1 MSLVDPT
8 SEKTCIHGILCF
20 ISGFKKSSIILGFK
34 KLSLVM
40 AKKELQ
46 TNFIKNIIIDDIKSN
61 KTKKLITRFP
71 PEPNG
76 YLHIGHA
83 KSICL
88 NFELAKEF
96 GGQCNLRFDD
106 TNPEKESDEYIKS
119 IQEDVRWLGFSWDK
133 LCFASD
139 YFDQLYDYAL
149 KLIEKDLAYVDSQT
163 GDQIKQSRG
172 TLQEPGINSPYR
184 DRSVQENLTL
194 FKDMKDGKFPDG
206 THVLRLK
213 IDMKNSNINMRD
225 PVIYRIKHFRHH
237 RTQDKWCIYPM
248 YDFTHCLSD
257 AIEGITHSLCTL
269 EFEDHRILYDWI
281 IDKCDIKNKPRQI
294 EFARLELENCVMSK
308 RKLNELVNNKDVEGW
323 DDPRMP
329 TISGLRNKGFT
340 AKSIRDFC
348 GRIGITKKNS
358 EIQFSVLENS
368 IREELNESSP
378 RAFGILK
385 PLKVK
390 IINFDEGERQIEASN
405 GRKLI
410 LSNEIFID
418 EDDFME
424 SPPEK
429 YFRLYPGNTVRLK
442 YACNITC
449 KNVVK
454 NNDGSIDFLECEY
467 DKDSYELTKDKK
479 VKGIIHWLDQ
489 KSSVQSVIQNFEGAK
504 KVTYDKAVV
513 EASILNLKKENNCQ
527 FERVGYYKINN
538 VNNGSHECYQIVTL
552 KDTSKRKV

>member
-1 MSLVDPT
+1 MSASIFFSLAFAHFLAVISPGPDFFYVVKT
-8 SEKTCIHGILCF
+8 SLQKR
-20 ISGFKKSSIILGFK
+20 
-34 KLSLVM
+34 LS
-40 AKKELQ
+40 
-46 TNFIKNIIIDDIKSN
+46 
-61 KTKKLITRFP
+61 
-71 PEPNG
+71 
-76 YLHIGHA
+76 
-83 KSICL
+83 
-88 NFELAKEF
+88 
-96 GGQCNLRFDD
+96 
-106 TNPEKESDEYIKS
+106 
-119 IQEDVRWLGFSWDK
+119 
-133 LCFASD
+133 
-139 YFDQLYDYAL
+139 YAL
-149 KLIEKDLAYVDSQT
+149 IASFAIGFGVFLHSMF
-163 GDQIKQSRG
+163 
-172 TLQEPGINSPYR
+172 
-184 DRSVQENLTL
+184 SVYA
-194 FKDMKDGKFPDG
+194 F
-206 THVLRLK
+206 
-213 IDMKNSNINMRD
+213 
-225 PVIYRIKHFRHH
+225 
-237 RTQDKWCIYPM
+237 
-248 YDFTHCLSD
+248 
-257 AIEGITHSLCTL
+257 
-269 EFEDHRILYDWI
+269 RILYQI
-281 IDKCDIKNKPRQI
+281 IPNLYVFIGS
-294 EFARLELENCVMSK
+294 LGGMYL
-308 RKLNELVNNKDVEGW
+308 LYLG
-323 DDPRMP
+323 
-329 TISGLRNKGFT
+329 ISGLRNKGFT

>member
-1 MSLVDPT
+1 
-8 SEKTCIHGILCF
+8 
-20 ISGFKKSSIILGFK
+20 
-34 KLSLVM
+34 
-40 AKKELQ
+40 
-46 TNFIKNIIIDDIKSN
+46 
-61 KTKKLITRFP
+61 
-71 PEPNG
+71 
-76 YLHIGHA
+76 
-83 KSICL
+83 
-88 NFELAKEF
+88 
-96 GGQCNLRFDD
+96 
-106 TNPEKESDEYIKS
+106 
-119 IQEDVRWLGFSWDK
+119 
-133 LCFASD
+133 
-139 YFDQLYDYAL
+139 
-149 KLIEKDLAYVDSQT
+149 
-163 GDQIKQSRG
+163 
-172 TLQEPGINSPYR
+172 
-184 DRSVQENLTL
+184 
-194 FKDMKDGKFPDG
+194 
-206 THVLRLK
+206 
-213 IDMKNSNINMRD
+213 
-225 PVIYRIKHFRHH
+225 
-237 RTQDKWCIYPM
+237 M
-248 YDFTHCLSD
+248 YDWAHGLEDS
-257 AIEGITHSLCTL
+257 IERITHSICTL

-467 DKDSYELTKDKK
+467 DKDSYDLTKDKK